1 MLSPAATGSTA
12 SVFVIETSA
21 EAVTAVPSVEASF
34 PFEGSVVVVETVA
47 VFDSGSVR
55 AGWTVTTSVRVAVAL
70 EAIAPTDQ
78 VTVPAA
84 SDPPPE
90 ADTNDVPAGIGSL
103 IWTLWAVE
111 GPLFVTV
118 SV

>member
-1 MLSPAATGSTA
+1 MSSPAATGSTA

-55 AGWTVTTSVRVAVAL
+55 AGWTVTTSVRVAG
-70 EAIAPTDQ
+70 APG
-78 VTVPAA
+78 PRSGAA
-84 SDPPPE
+84 QR
-90 ADTNDVPAGIGSL
+90 AARRRAGGHR
-103 IWTLWAVE
+103 AHRPGHGARGE
-111 GPLFVTV
+111 
-118 SV
+118 